1 MQKSATRVNRHH
13 NPHEHHNDLV
23 AWLSLVETSAMYEQ
37 NYAATATSTEQN
49 YAATTASTEQNC
61 AATISTKQNYAAT
74 RGPDLEPSVT
84 EGWLWRRVKVS
95 FEKGWYRLEN
105 GELACLG
112 PATNIKCH
120 QGGESLGKV
129 SGAVITCDERYEFT
143 LCAPLVTLEA
153 ARLALPHA
161 LPSRPP
167 AARQTRSTRR
177 APSAF
182 APRTGRISL
191 AGWRHVRHGFD

>member
-23 AWLSLVETSAMYEQ
+23 AWLSLVEISAMYEQ

-49 YAATTASTEQNC
+49 CAATTTSTG
-61 AATISTKQNYAAT
+61 
-74 RGPDLEPSVT
+74 GPDLEPSVT

-112 PATNIKCH
+112 PATKIKCH

-191 AGWRHVRHGFD
+191 AGWRRVRHGFD